1 MKIGVNLSFIVDHVD
16 FGIGSYIANILR
28 GFQELNCLDSYYLI
42 VRKSFYPLAKTLYPQ
57 ANFIILKEKNW
68 MKKCGRLKNILTSH
82 DHDMIQ
88 IPKIARRENLDLM
101 FYPFH
106 AISNNMNLKIPIVT
120 TVHDLFHCN
129 FPENLNSKYLTYVKF
144 RHQVL
149 LHHSDQIITISDF
162 VRSDVLNFF
171 PKVDSKN
178 VHRIHNPIIFD
189 ANKITP
195 LAIETPFILCV
206 NSMRTHKNNITL
218 VKAFH
223 RIEDRIP
230 HHLIFVGGWGEASQ
244 EIQNFIVTNRLEDR
258 VEIKNSLSE
267 GERNFL
273 YRNAA
278 LFVSPSLHE
287 GFGMTPV
294 EAMMAQ
300 TPVITS
306 TETSLPE
313 ATQGL
318 AHYYKP
324 ALDDKALAQAIL
336 QVLASKASAEQ
347 LSQKA
352 EQLTAAYNYLT
363 IAKEYDAFLKGVL
376 NENRH

>member
-1 MKIGVNLSFIVDHVD
+1 
-16 FGIGSYIANILR
+16 
-28 GFQELNCLDSYYLI
+28 
-42 VRKSFYPLAKTLYPQ
+42 
-57 ANFIILKEKNW
+57 
-68 MKKCGRLKNILTSH
+68 
-82 DHDMIQ
+82 
-88 IPKIARRENLDLM
+88 
-101 FYPFH
+101 
-106 AISNNMNLKIPIVT
+106 
-120 TVHDLFHCN
+120 
-129 FPENLNSKYLTYVKF
+129 
-144 RHQVL
+144 
-149 LHHSDQIITISDF
+149 
-162 VRSDVLNFF
+162 
-171 PKVDSKN
+171 
-178 VHRIHNPIIFD
+178 
-189 ANKITP
+189 
-195 LAIETPFILCV
+195 
-206 NSMRTHKNNITL
+206 MRTHKNNITL